1 MTGNRLAAWFVL
13 IAPLAW
19 PAYGQTL
26 AAMQSASSRLRNGD
40 FSGRA
45 TFGTPRQPFA
55 VVAGAPYSAEPVS
68 EIVQTLEGGA
78 HITRTAPSRKIY
90 RDAVGRTRTESY
102 LNSPPAPAP
111 SQNPRPLGPLLVEID
126 DPAARV
132 FYVLD
137 AQRKIAHRG
146 VLPVSTAPPSDP
158 PESHDLMLIGV
169 NPPDGSVVTS
179 ADLGSQIVEG
189 VLAQGR
195 RITATWPAG
204 SRGND
209 KPVVFTAEIWRSPD
223 LKVTVLTKI
232 SRPQGDQTNRLTNI
246 STIPPDLTLF
256 QPPFD
261 YQVVDEP
268 GLFTIAF
275 P

>member
-1 MTGNRLAAWFVL
+1 MTRNRLAAWFVL
-13 IAPLAW
+13 VAPLAW

-26 AAMQSASSRLRNGD
+26 AATQSSSSRLRDGV

-45 TFGTPRQPFA
+45 TFGTPRKPFT

-68 EIVQTLEGGA
+68 EIVQTTEGGA
-78 HITRTAPSRKIY
+78 HITRAAPSRKIY
-90 RDAVGRTRTESY
+90 RDAVGRTRTEGCFSD
-102 LNSPPAPAP
+102 LGPP
-111 SQNPRPLGPLLVEID
+111 SRYPRPQGPLLVEID
-126 DPAARV
+126 DPAAGV

-137 AQRKIAHRG
+137 AQLKIAHRG

-169 NPPDGSVVTS
+169 NPPDGSVVKTE
-179 ADLGSQIVEG
+179 DLGSQIVEG

-209 KPVVFTAEIWRSPD
+209 KPLVSTAEIWRAPD